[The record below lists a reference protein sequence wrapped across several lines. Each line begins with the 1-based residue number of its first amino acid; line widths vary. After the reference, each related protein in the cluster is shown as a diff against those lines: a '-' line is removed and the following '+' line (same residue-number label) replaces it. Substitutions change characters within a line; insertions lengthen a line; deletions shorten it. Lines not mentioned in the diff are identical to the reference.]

1 MVLHH
6 RHPGMKRDR
15 CSRER
20 IIEAARDLFHL
31 RGFQSTAL
39 DDILEASGVCRSN
52 FYYHFRSKEDL
63 GLEVLRRQAAAFEAG
78 YIRGLLEDDA
88 LPARR
93 RLELLYKDVASRHR
107 ADGYRRGCPFG
118 NLAAELSG
126 IHPEFRRRLSAFF
139 ARWEESVDRC
149 LREGVARGEF
159 RQDLDT
165 RRMAAALISQIEGA
179 VLLMKAHRRADP
191 IEASVGILLKLM
203 ESR

>member
-1 MVLHH
+1 MVLYH

-31 RGFQSTAL
+31 RGLQSTAL

-63 GLEVLRRQAAAFEAG
+63 GLEVLRRQADAFEAG
-78 YIRGLLEDDA
+78 YMRGLLENEA

-149 LREGVARGEF
+149 LREGVARRVSSGPGH
-159 RQDLDT
+159 
-165 RRMAAALISQIEGA
+165 AADG
-179 VLLMKAHRRADP
+179 HRADQSDRRGGAP
-191 IEASVGILLKLM
+191 DEGTPACRPHRGGCGDLAQVDGK
-203 ESR
+203 